1 MIISKLNFFKTWV
14 VRVLLECPFCSLDL
28 YVFRIILKNMRKVYL
43 DNNATTPIHPEVR
56 ETIMEFLNEKFGNPS
71 SIHWAGREAKKAL
84 EDARERV
91 AELIN
96 ADPSEIV
103 FTGSGT
109 EANNMAIKGIAF
121 QNLEKKGHI
130 ITSSVEHPSVLNT
143 CKYLEKKGFEVTYL
157 PVDSYGMIDPEDL
170 KKSIKKNTILVSI
183 MMANNE
189 IGNIYP
195 VEELA
200 SIAKEN
206 NIPFHCD
213 AVQALGKIEVD
224 VKKLGVDLLSISAH
238 KIYAPKGVGAL
249 YIRKGL
255 KIEPLITGGHQ
266 EKNRRAGTENMIGI
280 VGFGKACEIAKRDL
294 NEVAERVR
302 KLRDKLE
309 KGIMEKIPDVK
320 LNGHPEKRVPT
331 TLNVSFLYVEG
342 ESILLNLDME
352 GIAASSGSACTS
364 GTLDPSHVLTAMG
377 IPHEVA
383 HGSVRFSLGR
393 DTTEE
398 DIDYVLEVLPPIIEK
413 LRSYSPLYRKA
424 KGGK

>member
-1 MIISKLNFFKTWV
+1 
-14 VRVLLECPFCSLDL
+14 
-28 YVFRIILKNMRKVYL
+28 
-43 DNNATTPIHPEVR
+43 
-56 ETIMEFLNEKFGNPS
+56 
-71 SIHWAGREAKKAL
+71 
-84 EDARERV
+84 
-91 AELIN
+91 
-96 ADPSEIV
+96 
-103 FTGSGT
+103 
-109 EANNMAIKGIAF
+109 
-121 QNLEKKGHI
+121 
-130 ITSSVEHPSVLNT
+130 
-143 CKYLEKKGFEVTYL
+143 
-157 PVDSYGMIDPEDL
+157 
-170 KKSIKKNTILVSI
+170 
-183 MMANNE
+183 
-189 IGNIYP
+189 
-195 VEELA
+195 
-200 SIAKEN
+200 
-206 NIPFHCD
+206 
-213 AVQALGKIEVD
+213 VD

-266 EKNRRAGTENMIGI
+266 EKNRRGGTENMIGI
-280 VGFGKACEIAKRDL
+280 VGFGKACEIAKKEM

-302 KLRDKLE
+302 RLRDKLQ

-377 IPHEVA
+377 ISHEVA
-383 HGSVRFSLGR
+383 HGSIRFSLGR

-398 DIDYVLEVLPPIIEK
+398 NIDYVLEVLPPIIEK

>member
-1 MIISKLNFFKTWV
+1 
-14 VRVLLECPFCSLDL
+14 
-28 YVFRIILKNMRKVYL
+28 MRKVYL
-43 DNNATTPIHPEVR
+43 DNNATTPIHPEVK
-56 ETIMEFLNEKFGNPS
+56 ESMIEFLTEKFGNPS

-84 EDARERV
+84 EDVREKV
-91 AELIN
+91 ATIIN

-109 EANNMAIKGIAF
+109 EANNMAIKGIAL
-121 QNLEKKGHI
+121 QNLEKNGHI

-143 CKYLEKKGFEVTYL
+143 CKYLERKGFEVTYL

-170 KKSIKKNTILVSI
+170 RKAIKKGTILVSI

-195 VEELA
+195 IEELA

-206 NIPFHCD
+206 GIPFHCD

-255 KIEPLITGGHQ
+255 RIDSLLTGGHQ
-266 EKNRRAGTENMIGI
+266 EKNRRGGTENMPGI
-280 VGFGKACEIAKRDL
+280 VGFGKGCEIAKKEMK
-294 NEVAERVR
+294 EVAERVKR
-302 KLRDKLE
+302 LRDKLE
-309 KGIMEKIPDVK
+309 REIMMRIPDVK
-320 LNGHPEKRVPT
+320 MNGHPEKRLPT

-393 DTTEE
+393 ETEEE

>member
-1 MIISKLNFFKTWV
+1 M
-14 VRVLLECPFCSLDL
+14 
-28 YVFRIILKNMRKVYL
+28 IILKSMRKVYL
-43 DNNATTPIHPEVR
+43 DNNATTPIHPEVKDVM
-56 ETIMEFLNEKFGNPS
+56 TNFLSEKFGNPS

-84 EDARERV
+84 EDAREKV
-91 AELIN
+91 AEIIN
-96 ADPSEIV
+96 AEPSEIV

-195 VEELA
+195 VKELA

-213 AVQALGKIEVD
+213 AVQSLGKIEVD

-266 EKNRRAGTENMIGI
+266 EKNRRGGTENMIGI
-280 VGFGKACEIAKRDL
+280 VGFGKACEIAKKEM

-302 KLRDKLE
+302 RLRDKLE

-377 IPHEVA
+377 ISHEVA
-383 HGSVRFSLGR
+383 HGSIRFSLGR

>member
-1 MIISKLNFFKTWV
+1 MKKI
-14 VRVLLECPFCSLDL
+14 
-28 YVFRIILKNMRKVYL
+28 YL
-43 DNNATTPIHPEVR
+43 DNNATTPIHPEVKSA
-56 ETIMEFLNEKFGNPS
+56 ILPFLDEKFGNPS
-71 SIHWAGREAKKAL
+71 SIHWAGRDVRKAV
-84 EDARERV
+84 EDAREKV

-96 ADPSEIV
+96 ADPKEII

-109 EANNMAIKGIAF
+109 EANNTAIKGIAF
-121 QNLEKKGHI
+121 QHWDKKGHI

-157 PVDSYGMIDPEDL
+157 PVDEYGMIDPDDL
-170 KKSIKKNTILVSI
+170 RKAIRKDTILVSI
-183 MMANNE
+183 MLANNE

-195 VEELA
+195 IQELA
-200 SIAKEN
+200 KIAKEN

-213 AVQALGKIEVD
+213 AVQAAGKIEVD
-224 VKKLGVDLLSISAH
+224 VKKLGVDMLTISAH

-255 KIEPLITGGHQ
+255 RIDPLITGGHQ
-266 EKNRRAGTENMIGI
+266 ERNLRSGTENVIGI
-280 VGFGKACEIAKRDL
+280 VGFGKACEIAKREM
-294 NEVAERVR
+294 NEVAERVKR
-302 KLRDKLE
+302 LRDKLE
-309 KGIMEKIPDVK
+309 RGILERIPDVK
-320 LNGHPEKRVPT
+320 VNGHPEKRLPT

-342 ESILLNLDME
+342 ESILLYLDME

-364 GTLDPSHVLTAMG
+364 GTLDPSHVLLAMG

-393 DTTEE
+393 ETTEE
-398 DIDYVLEVLPPIIEK
+398 DIDRVLEVLPPIIER
-413 LRSYSPLYRKA
+413 LRSFSPLYHKA

>member
-1 MIISKLNFFKTWV
+1 
-14 VRVLLECPFCSLDL
+14 
-28 YVFRIILKNMRKVYL
+28 MRKVYL
-43 DNNATTPIHPEVR
+43 DNNATTPIHPEVKDVM
-56 ETIMEFLNEKFGNPS
+56 TNFLSEKFGNPS

-84 EDARERV
+84 EDAREKV
-91 AELIN
+91 AEIIN
-96 ADPSEIV
+96 AEPSEIV

-195 VEELA
+195 VKELA

-213 AVQALGKIEVD
+213 AVQSLGKIEVD

-266 EKNRRAGTENMIGI
+266 EKNRRGGTENMIGI
-280 VGFGKACEIAKRDL
+280 VGFGKACEIAKKEM

-302 KLRDKLE
+302 RLRDKLE

-377 IPHEVA
+377 ISHEVA
-383 HGSVRFSLGR
+383 HGSIRFSLGR